1 MHTLNR
7 AEKERKERKEICTQH
22 RDWNYMHKLYT
33 KADAAWISVI
43 AVTDSSLFLILVLP
57 VLPKIVNSE
66 SNSRL
71 FVVLGFFN

>member
-1 MHTLNR
+1 
-7 AEKERKERKEICTQH
+7 
-22 RDWNYMHKLYT
+22 MHKLYT